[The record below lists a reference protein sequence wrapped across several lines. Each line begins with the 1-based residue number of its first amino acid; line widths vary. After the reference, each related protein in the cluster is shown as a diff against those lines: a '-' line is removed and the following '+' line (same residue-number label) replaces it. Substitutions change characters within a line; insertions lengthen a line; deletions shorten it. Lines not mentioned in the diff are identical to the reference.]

1 LSRFDLAVDVFAR
14 ARLYAHAV
22 FRPWPSRK
30 DLFLALLVVAIAGLE
45 IRLNPGVRPRWA
57 AAVTE
62 LPAGLALAWRRRFP
76 LATVAAVSVAT
87 GVEVVLRV
95 PVDQPIVPL
104 AAEVVSLYSLALA
117 STFARATAGIG
128 IWAATLVALG
138 LARHPGSLSI
148 KVGNIAFG
156 LVIAGAAWTAG
167 RAVRTRTEHASEHAL
182 RADRLEAER
191 ATVVA
196 QERARIAR
204 ELHDVIAH
212 SVSVMVVQAA
222 AATEMLKHDPERA
235 SQPLAAVE
243 ETGRQALVEMGR
255 LVGLLREGE
264 HFGLAPQ
271 PGLDDLDA
279 LAAQVTEAGLPVEV
293 RIEGARRPVPLG
305 IDLSA
310 YRVIQEAL
318 TNALKHAGRAR
329 AHVLLRFETD
339 ALEVEVV
346 DDGSGGAPMHSGG
359 HGLIGMRERVS
370 VFGGEF
376 HAGPRPGGGYT
387 VRARMPFGSATA

>member
-1 LSRFDLAVDVFAR
+1 MPSRTRRYTLTTVLR
-14 ARLYAHAV
+14 A
-22 FRPWPSRK
+22 WPSRK
-30 DLFLALLVVAIAGLE
+30 DLLLALVVVALAGLE
-45 IRLNPGVRPRWA
+45 VWLNPGVRPRWA

-62 LPAGLALAWRRRFP
+62 VLAGLALAWRRRFP
-76 LATVAAVSVAT
+76 LGTVVVVSAAA
-87 GVEVVLRV
+87 GAEALLRV
-95 PVDQPIVPL
+95 PIDQPVVPL
-104 AAEVVSLYSLALA
+104 AAEVIGLYSLALGA
-117 STFARATAGIG
+117 TFARAVGGFAV
-128 IWAATLVALG
+128 WAATLVVL
-138 LARHPGSLSI
+138 LLTRHPGGTSVKL
-148 KVGNIAFG
+148 GNVAFG
-156 LVIAGAAWTAG
+156 LVIAGAAWAAG
-167 RAVRTRTEHASEHAL
+167 RAVRTRTEHASELAR

-204 ELHDVIAH
+204 ELHDVVAH

-235 SQPLAAVE
+235 AQPLAAVE

-293 RIEGARRPVPLG
+293 RVEGAPRPVPLG
-305 IDLSA
+305 VDLSA
-310 YRVIQEAL
+310 YRVVQEAL
-318 TNALKHAGRAR
+318 TNALKHAGEAR
-329 AHVLLRFETD
+329 AHVLLRFESD
-339 ALEVEVV
+339 AIEVEVV
-346 DDGSGGAPMHSGG
+346 DDGFGVAPVRSGG

-387 VRARMPFGSATA
+387 VRARMPFGGVAA

>member
-1 LSRFDLAVDVFAR
+1 
-14 ARLYAHAV
+14 
-22 FRPWPSRK
+22 
-30 DLFLALLVVAIAGLE
+30 
-45 IRLNPGVRPRWA
+45 
-57 AAVTE
+57 
-62 LPAGLALAWRRRFP
+62 
-76 LATVAAVSVAT
+76 
-87 GVEVVLRV
+87 
-95 PVDQPIVPL
+95 
-104 AAEVVSLYSLALA
+104 
-117 STFARATAGIG
+117 
-128 IWAATLVALG
+128 
-138 LARHPGSLSI
+138 
-148 KVGNIAFG
+148 
-156 LVIAGAAWTAG
+156 
-167 RAVRTRTEHASEHAL
+167 
-182 RADRLEAER
+182 
-191 ATVVA
+191 
-196 QERARIAR
+196 
-204 ELHDVIAH
+204 LHDVIAH

-329 AHVLLRFETD
+329 AHVLVRFETD

>member
-1 LSRFDLAVDVFAR
+1 VL
-14 ARLYAHAV
+14 
-22 FRPWPSRK
+22 
-30 DLFLALLVVAIAGLE
+30 
-45 IRLNPGVRPRWA
+45 
-57 AAVTE
+57 
-62 LPAGLALAWRRRFP
+62 
-76 LATVAAVSVAT
+76 
-87 GVEVVLRV
+87 LRV
-95 PVDQPIVPL
+95 PVDQPVVPL
-104 AAEVVSLYSLALA
+104 AAEVISLYSLALG
-117 STFARATAGIG
+117 STFARAVGGLGVWT
-128 IWAATLVALG
+128 ATLVWLV
-138 LARHPGSLSI
+138 LARHNGDASV
-148 KVGNIAFG
+148 KVGNVAFG
-156 LVIAGAAWTAG
+156 LVIAGAAWAAG
-167 RAVRTRTEHASEHAL
+167 RAVRTRTEHASQLAR

-204 ELHDVIAH
+204 ELHDVVAH

-222 AATEMLKHDPERA
+222 AATEMLKQDPERA
-235 SQPLAAVE
+235 AQPLAAVE

-279 LAAQVTEAGLPVEV
+279 LAAQVTDAGLPVEV
-293 RIEGARRPVPLG
+293 RIEGARGPVPLG
-305 IDLSA
+305 VDLSA

-318 TNALKHAGRAR
+318 TNALKHGGQAR

-346 DDGSGGAPMHSGG
+346 DDGSGVSPMHSGG

-387 VRARMPFGSATA
+387 VRARMPFGSAAA

>member
-1 LSRFDLAVDVFAR
+1 MLSRRRRYTLTRVSR
-14 ARLYAHAV
+14 E
-22 FRPWPSRK
+22 WPSRK
-30 DLFLALLVVAIAGLE
+30 DLLLAVLVLAAAALE
-45 IRLNPGVRPRWA
+45 IWLNPGVRPRWA

-76 LATVAAVSVAT
+76 LATVAAVSAAS
-87 GVEVVLRV
+87 GAEVLLGV
-95 PVDQPIVPL
+95 PVDQPVVPL
-104 AAEVVSLYSLALA
+104 ACEVISLYSLALA
-117 STFARATAGIG
+117 ATFARALGGIG
-128 IWAATLVALG
+128 IWAATLAALG
-138 LARHPGSLSI
+138 LARHQGSFSI
-148 KVGNIAFG
+148 KVGNIVFG
-156 LVIAGAAWTAG
+156 LVIAGSAWAAG
-167 RAVRTRTEHASEHAL
+167 RTVRTRTEHASEHAR

-222 AATEMLKHDPERA
+222 AATEMLKHAPERA
-235 SQPLAAVE
+235 AQPLAAVE

-264 HFGLAPQ
+264 RFGLAPQ

-293 RIEGARRPVPLG
+293 RVEGERRAVPLG
-305 IDLSA
+305 VDLSA
-310 YRVIQEAL
+310 YRVVQEAL
-318 TNALKHAGRAR
+318 TNALKHAGEAR
-329 AHVLLRFETD
+329 AHVSLRFETD

-346 DDGSGGAPMHSGG
+346 DDGAGIAPLHSGG

-376 HAGPRPGGGYT
+376 HAGPRPGGGYS
-387 VRARMPFGSATA
+387 VRARMPFVGVPA